1 MKDNL
6 RDSAKDNIE
15 EIERGE
21 GKTGNP
27 EARDQCRLG
36 NLYTESALYE
46 YAVDAYKRAISLDS
60 NYATA
65 HHNLGAV
72 YYKLGLFDEAQE
84 ELESAIKIRPD
95 DPLFH
100 YTLGL
105 VLKDDKKF
113 NECIESFS
121 KAISL
126 SPDYIEA
133 YYRRGSA
140 YFYIGE
146 LEKAGSDLEEVVK
159 RNPGFRDA
167 LYNLGVVYISLKK
180 WESAREVF
188 IRQIEQEPND
198 VDAIYYLAIISIEND
213 KDLEQAIANLNR
225 ALGIDPDHLRSR
237 FQLALIYARKRYD
250 NISHR
255 KESIDHLLR
264 LIDIYEDSGDFDHI
278 HDAFFLLGSLYDD
291 DPCDIDLAISAY
303 EKGLEIA
310 DWSAEAHNN
319 LGVLYSKKGLIDKA
333 VVHLRHAI
341 ALDPDYSSPYHN
353 LAKIYFYQRNEEVI
367 KDFQFWIE
375 NITED
380 SAKIIFNLTLALI
393 DVGRAEAYESIYSK
407 AHKIKNLI
415 GVAGSKLRRVIK
427 DFSAEK
433 NGRLIE
439 VLNEQEKSYNE
450 MVNLLGTLKHES
462 LVLDMVDIN
471 ATIKSVITQLGFK
484 PYDNLENSELSICDE
499 FYFGNIKCC
508 TKLAQPLPKIKGD
521 NRKLK
526 EAFTNIII
534 NAIEAIKDNGMIN
547 ISTNYSESNFGIEIT
562 FADTGIGIPTKDLDN
577 IFKPGYTTKKTGSGF
592 GLSIVNRIIAEH
604 KGNIRISSKEG
615 EGTEVKIHIPVNLEL
630 APIQTSL
637 RMRPV
642 VYEDPSELISTEVDK
657 IFNF

>member
-6 RDSAKDNIE
+6 RDSFSDNIE
-15 EIERGE
+15 EIEHGE

-46 YAVDAYKRAISLDS
+46 YAVDAYKRAISLDTS
-60 NYATA
+60 YATA

-146 LEKAGSDLEEVVK
+146 LEKATIDLEEVVK
-159 RNPGFRDA
+159 REPKFRDA
-167 LYNLGVVYISLKK
+167 LYNLGVIYISLKK
-180 WESAREVF
+180 WELARETF
-188 IRQIEQEPND
+188 LRQLEIEPHD
-198 VDAIYYLAIISIEND
+198 VDAIYYLAIINIEND
-213 KDLEQAIANLNR
+213 KDLEQAISNLNK
-225 ALGIDPDHLRSR
+225 ALEIDPEHLRSL
-237 FQLALIYARKRYD
+237 FQLALIYARQRYE

-255 KESIDHLLR
+255 KESIDHLIK
-264 LIDIYEDSGDFDHI
+264 LIDIYEDTGDFDHI

-291 DPCDIDLAISAY
+291 DPDDIDLAIAAY
-303 EKGLEIA
+303 EKGLELA

-319 LGVLYSKKGLIDKA
+319 LGVLYSKKGLVDKA
-333 VVHLRHAI
+333 VIHLRHAI
-341 ALDPDYSSPYHN
+341 ALDPDYGNPYHN
-353 LAKIYFYQRNEEVI
+353 LAKIYFYQRNEEII

-393 DVGRAEAYESIYSK
+393 DVGRAEACESIYSK

-427 DFSAEK
+427 DSDIEK
-433 NGRLIE
+433 NGKLRQ
-439 VLNEQEKSYNE
+439 VLEEQEKCYNE
-450 MVNLLGTLKHES
+450 MVNLLGTLKHEG

-471 ATIKSVITQLGFK
+471 STIKSVITQVGFK
-484 PYDNLENSELSICDE
+484 PYENLELSLCNE
-499 FYFGNIKCC
+499 FCLGNIKCC
-508 TKLAQPLPKIKGD
+508 TNLDQSLPKIKGD
-521 NRKLK
+521 YRKLK
-526 EAFTNIII
+526 EAFSNIII
-534 NAIEAIKDNGMIN
+534 NSIEAIKDSGIIN
-547 ISTNYSESNFGIEIT
+547 ILTSYSESSSGVEIT
-562 FADTGIGIPTKDLDN
+562 FIDTGIGIPIKDIDN
-577 IFKPGYTTKKTGSGF
+577 IFKPGYTTKRTGSGF

-615 EGTEVKIHIPVNLEL
+615 EGTEVKIIIPVNLEL
-630 APIQTSL
+630 APIHTSL

-642 VYEDPSELISTEVDK
+642 VYEDPGELISTEVDS
-657 IFNF
+657 IVNS

>member
-6 RDSAKDNIE
+6 RDSTSDKIE
-15 EIERGE
+15 EIEHGE

-27 EARDQCRLG
+27 EARDQYRLG

-46 YAVDAYKRAISLDS
+46 YAVDAYKRAISSDPS
-60 NYATA
+60 YATA

-84 ELESAIKIRPD
+84 ELMSAIKIRPD
-95 DPLFH
+95 EPLFH

-113 NECIESFS
+113 DECIESFS

-146 LEKAGSDLEEVVK
+146 LEKAISDLEEVVK
-159 RNPGFRDA
+159 KEPRFRDA
-167 LYNLGVVYISLKK
+167 LYNLGVTYISLKR
-180 WESAREVF
+180 WEDARRTF
-188 IRQIEQEPND
+188 LRQLEIEPHD
-198 VDAIYYLAIISIEND
+198 VDAIYYLAIINIEND
-213 KDLEQAIANLNR
+213 KDLEQAISNLNR
-225 ALGIDPDHLRSR
+225 VLEIDPEHLRSR
-237 FQLALIYARKRYD
+237 FQLALIYARQRYE
-250 NISHR
+250 NITHR
-255 KESIDHLLR
+255 KESIDHLLK
-264 LIDIYEDSGDFDHI
+264 LIDIYEDTEDFDHI

-291 DPCDIDLAISAY
+291 DPNDIDLAIAAY
-303 EKGLEIA
+303 ERGLELA

-319 LGVLYSKKGLIDKA
+319 LGVLYSKKGLVDKA
-333 VVHLRHAI
+333 VIHLRHAI
-341 ALDPDYSSPYHN
+341 ALDPDYGGPYHN
-353 LAKIYFYQRNEEVI
+353 LAKIYFYQRNEEII

-393 DVGRAEAYESIYSK
+393 DVGRAEACESIYSR

-415 GVAGSKLRRVIK
+415 GVAGSKLRRVIRDFGMEK
-427 DFSAEK
+427 DI
-433 NGRLIE
+433 RLNE
-439 VLNEQEKSYNE
+439 VLDEQEKCYNE
-450 MVNLLGTLKHES
+450 MVNLLGTLKHEGI
-462 LVLDMVDIN
+462 VLDMVDIN
-471 ATIKSVITQLGFK
+471 STINSVIMQLGFK
-484 PYDNLENSELSICDE
+484 PYENSELSLCNE
-499 FYFGNIKCC
+499 FCFGNIKCY
-508 TKLAQPLPKIKGD
+508 TKFAQTLPKIKGD
-521 NRKLK
+521 YKKLK
-526 EAFTNIII
+526 EAFSNIII
-534 NAIEAIKDNGMIN
+534 NSIEAIKDNGIIN
-547 ISTNYSESNFGIEIT
+547 ISTNYSESSFGIEIT
-562 FADTGIGIPTKDLDN
+562 FIDTGIGIPIKDIDN
-577 IFKPGYTTKKTGSGF
+577 IFKPGYTTKRTGSGF

-615 EGTEVKIHIPVNLEL
+615 EGTEVKIYIPVNLEL
-630 APIQTSL
+630 APIHTSL

-657 IFNF
+657 IFNL